1 MLISFACKETK
12 RIWEGEASRKF
23 PKELQLRA
31 FRKLRQLHAARGIED
46 LRHPPGNNLEPLRGN
61 RQGQMSIRI
70 NQQWRLV
77 FTWNNGDASEVA
89 IVDYH

>member
-12 RIWEGEASRKF
+12 RIWEGESSRKF
-23 PKELQLRA
+23 PADLQSRA
-31 FRKLRQLHAARGIED
+31 FRKLRQINAARSLED
-46 LRHPPGNNLEPLRGN
+46 LKNPPGNNLEHLRGS
-61 RQGQMSIRI
+61 RSGHMSMRI

-77 FTWNNGDASEVA
+77 FVWDDGNASDVA